1 MKTLFLVIATVGAL
15 ATSLTSQARD
25 TAHFLP
31 IENALKAAQAS
42 GKIDGGVKFFFADQN
57 HPAVATDFGTF
68 STNKKTNAFG
78 KSDATACDWA
88 MQSALIELFNR
99 AVKEGADAI
108 VEIESF
114 YKKQAYRDSE
124 KYECHAGAMV
134 AGVALRG
141 KVVKLK

>member
-1 MKTLFLVIATVGAL
+1 MKTLCLVAAAIAL
-15 ATSLTSQARD
+15 MTSFNAQARD
-25 TAHFLP
+25 TTHFLP
-31 IENALKAAQAS
+31 IEKALAAAQAS
-42 GKIDGGVKFFFADQN
+42 GKIDGGVKFYFADQA
-57 HPAVATDFGTF
+57 HPGIAKDFGTF
-68 STNKKTNAFG
+68 TTNKKTNAFG

-99 AVKEGADAI
+99 AVKEGADA
-108 VEIESF
+108 VVGIESY
-114 YKKQAYRDSE
+114 YKKSVFSDAE